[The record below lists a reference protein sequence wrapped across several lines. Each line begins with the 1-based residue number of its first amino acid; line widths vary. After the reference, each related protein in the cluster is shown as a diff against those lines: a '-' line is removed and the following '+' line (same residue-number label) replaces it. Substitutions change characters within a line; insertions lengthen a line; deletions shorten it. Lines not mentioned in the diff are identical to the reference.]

1 MVKDA
6 TSAGSGRRSWT
17 ARIVGAV
24 MLDATVYREVEHDT
38 SATGQAAGVVVMAA
52 LAALVG
58 GTSAGG
64 GGPVG
69 GIVGALAGWLTWG
82 AVAYLV
88 GDRLLGGTASWGEL
102 LRTLGFAQAPGILFA
117 AAAVP
122 FVGWLVEAL
131 VSLWIV
137 AAAVVALRE
146 ALDVSTGRAVLTGV
160 LGWFCVLLLRLF
172 LPLPAP

>member
-1 MVKDA
+1 MVTDT
-6 TSAGSGRRSWT
+6 TSGGSGRRSWT
-17 ARIVGAV
+17 ARIVGAI
-24 MLDATVYREVEHDT
+24 MLDATVYREVEHDA
-38 SATGQAAGVVVMAA
+38 SATGQAAGVVVIAA
-52 LAALVG
+52 LAALLG
-58 GTSAGG
+58 GTEAAG
-64 GGPVG
+64 GGPVS
-69 GIVGALAGWLTWG
+69 GIVGALAGWLIWG

-88 GDRLLGGTASWGEL
+88 GDKLLGGTATWGEL

-122 FVGWLVEAL
+122 FVGRLIEAL

-160 LGWFCVLLLRLF
+160 LGWIGVLLLRQILS
-172 LPLPAP
+172 LPAP

>member
-1 MVKDA
+1 MVTDA
-6 TSAGSGRRSWT
+6 IPAGSGRRNWT
-17 ARIVGAV
+17 ARIVGAL
-24 MLDATVYREVEHDT
+24 MLDATVYREVEHDA
-38 SATGQAAGVVVMAA
+38 SATGQAAGVVAMAA
-52 LAALVG
+52 LAALLG
-58 GTSAGG
+58 GTETAG

-69 GIVGALAGWLTWG
+69 GIVGALVGWLTWG

-88 GDRLLGGTASWGEL
+88 GDKLLGGTATWGEL
-102 LRTLGFAQAPGILFA
+102 LRTLGFAQAPGILFV

-131 VSLWIV
+131 VSLWIL

-160 LGWFCVLLLRLF
+160 LGWIGVLLLRLT
-172 LPLPAP
+172 LSVAAL

>member
-1 MVKDA
+1 MKDTA
-6 TSAGSGRRSWT
+6 SAGRGRRSWT

-24 MLDATVYREVEHDT
+24 MLDDTVYREVEHDA
-38 SATGQAAGVVVMAA
+38 SATGQAAGIVVLAA
-52 LAALVG
+52 LAAMLG
-58 GTSAGG
+58 GTEAGG

-69 GIVGALAGWLTWG
+69 VVVGALTGWLIWG

-88 GDRLLGGTASWGEL
+88 GDKLLGGTASWGEL
-102 LRTLGFAQAPGILFA
+102 LRTLGFAQAPGILYA

-131 VSLWIV
+131 VSLWIL

-146 ALDVSTGRAVLTGV
+146 ALDVPMGRAVLTGV
-160 LGWFCVLLLRLF
+160 LGWIVVLVLRLI
-172 LPLPAP
+172 LPLPAF

>member
-1 MVKDA
+1 M
-6 TSAGSGRRSWT
+6 T
-17 ARIVGAV
+17 ARILGAV
-24 MLDATVYREVEHDT
+24 MLDATVYREVEHDA
-38 SATGQAAGVVVMAA
+38 SATGQAAGVVVIAA

-58 GTSAGG
+58 GTEAAG
-64 GGPVG
+64 GGPVAG
-69 GIVGALAGWLTWG
+69 VVGALAGWLIWG

-88 GDRLLGGTASWGEL
+88 GDKLLGGTASWGEL

-117 AAAVP
+117 AAAMP

-137 AAAVVALRE
+137 AAVVVALRE
-146 ALDVSTGRAVLTGV
+146 ALDVSAGRAVLTGV
-160 LGWFCVLLLRLF
+160 LGWFCVLLLRVI

>member
-1 MVKDA
+1 M
-6 TSAGSGRRSWT
+6 T

-24 MLDATVYREVEHDT
+24 MLDATVYREVEHDA

-58 GTSAGG
+58 GTAAAG

-69 GIVGALAGWLTWG
+69 GVVGALAGWLIWG

-88 GDRLLGGTASWGEL
+88 GDKLLGGTASWGEL
-102 LRTLGFAQAPGILFA
+102 LRTLGFAQAPGILFV

-131 VSLWIV
+131 VGLWIV
-137 AAAVVALRE
+137 VAAVVALRE
-146 ALDVSTGRAVLTGV
+146 ALDVSTGKAVLTGV
-160 LGWFCVLLLRLF
+160 LGWIGVLLLRLI
-172 LPLPAP
+172 LPFPAP

>member
-1 MVKDA
+1 M
-6 TSAGSGRRSWT
+6 T

-24 MLDATVYREVEHDT
+24 MLDATVYREVEHDA

-58 GTSAGG
+58 GTAAAG
-64 GGPVG
+64 GGPVSG
-69 GIVGALAGWLTWG
+69 VVGALAGWLIWG

-88 GDRLLGGTASWGEL
+88 GDKLLGGTASWGEL
-102 LRTLGFAQAPGILFA
+102 LRTLGFAQAPGILFV

-131 VSLWIV
+131 VGLWIV
-137 AAAVVALRE
+137 VAAVVALRE
-146 ALDVSTGRAVLTGV
+146 ALDVSTGKAVLTGV
-160 LGWFCVLLLRLF
+160 LGWIGVLLLRLI

>member
-1 MVKDA
+1 M
-6 TSAGSGRRSWT
+6 T

-24 MLDATVYREVEHDT
+24 MLDATVYREVEHDA

-58 GTSAGG
+58 GTAAAG

-69 GIVGALAGWLTWG
+69 GVVGALAGWLIWG

-88 GDRLLGGTASWGEL
+88 GDKLLGGTASWGEL
-102 LRTLGFAQAPGILFA
+102 LRTLGFAQAPGILFV

-131 VSLWIV
+131 VGLWIV
-137 AAAVVALRE
+137 VAAVVALRE
-146 ALDVSTGRAVLTGV
+146 ALDVSTGKAVLTGV
-160 LGWFCVLLLRLF
+160 LGWIGVLLLRQI
-172 LPLPAP
+172 LPFPAS

>member
-1 MVKDA
+1 M
-6 TSAGSGRRSWT
+6 T

-24 MLDATVYREVEHDT
+24 MLDATVYREVEHDA

-58 GTSAGG
+58 GTAAGG

-69 GIVGALAGWLTWG
+69 GVGVALAGWLIWG

-88 GDRLLGGTASWGEL
+88 GDKLLGGTASWGEL
-102 LRTLGFAQAPGILFA
+102 LRTLGFAQAPGILFVA
-117 AAAVP
+117 AAMP

-131 VSLWIV
+131 VGLWIV
-137 AAAVVALRE
+137 VAAVVALRE
-146 ALDVSTGRAVLTGV
+146 ALDVSTGKAVLTGV
-160 LGWFCVLLLRLF
+160 LGWIGVRLLQVI
-172 LPLPAP
+172 LPFPAP